1 MPADPTYNDGSL
13 TYGSAVLSFTGF
25 AAIADTTFEWTD
37 SSKRVI
43 QTNQYGEPIKKFA
56 IPELKTGSCT
66 IQLPDSGSVS
76 PGDTFTTDVTGS
88 QVWMVESVTYP
99 YEKESYRKQ
108 NITYS
113 ERLVTPA

>member
-1 MPADPTYNDGSL
+1 MPAAPTYNDGSL

-25 AAIADTTFEWTD
+25 DAIADTTFEWTD
-37 SSKRVI
+37 SSKRVL
-43 QTNQYGEPIKKFA
+43 QTNQYGEPIKKFG

-66 IQLPDSGSVS
+66 IQLPASGSAS
-76 PGDTFTTDVTGS
+76 PGDTFTTDVTGN